1 MKSFINNNTE
11 KIFITGEK
19 KLIGSVKVSGAKNAA
34 LPLMALSLII
44 NEGYNLNNVPDLADT
59 RLMSNL
65 LINLGI
71 KIDWKKGNLNF
82 DGKPKKDEASY
93 DLVRQMRAS
102 ILVLGPLLV
111 SKGSAKVPL
120 PGGCAIGSRPID
132 LHVMVMEAL
141 GAKIIFDSG
150 FIIGSINDEG
160 LKGAIINFPKVS
172 VGATESAIM
181 TAVLANGQTKI
192 LNAAKEPEITD
203 LANCLNKAGGDIKG
217 VGTNTLII
225 NGVRKLNKV
234 SHSVVSDRIEAGS
247 FAIASSITKG
257 NVEINNINPKN
268 LTEFI
273 NVLKYTGSEIEISE
287 NSIKV
292 MCLQRPRPLNVATD
306 PYPGFPTDLQAQYMA
321 LMAIAN
327 GKTLIKE
334 TIFENRFM
342 HVPELMRMGA
352 KIFVNHQEAK
362 VQGVKKLKG
371 AKVMA
376 SDLRA
381 SMCLILGALA
391 ACGTSE
397 IDGIFHLDRG
407 YENLESKLSNLG
419 AIIKRSNREI

>member
-1 MKSFINNNTE
+1 MNSLVNNSVE

-19 KLIGSVKVSGAKNAA
+19 KLTGSVNISGAKNAA
-34 LPLMALSLII
+34 LPLMTLSLII
-44 NEGYNLNNVPDLADT
+44 NKDYNLYNVPDLVDT

-65 LINLGI
+65 LIDLGI
-71 KIDWKKGNLNF
+71 KINWNKGNLSF
-82 DGKPKKDEASY
+82 YGIPKKDEASY

-102 ILVLGPLLV
+102 ILVLGPLLA

-120 PGGCAIGSRPID
+120 PGGCAIGTRPID
-132 LHVMVMEAL
+132 LHIMVMESL
-141 GAKIIFDSG
+141 GANITFDSG
-150 FIIGSINDEG
+150 FIIGSLKNEG

-181 TAVLANGQTKI
+181 TAVLAKGQTKI
-192 LNAAKEPEITD
+192 LNAATEPEISD
-203 LANCLNKAGGDIKG
+203 LANCLNKAGANIEGI
-217 VGTNTLII
+217 GTKNLII
-225 NGVRKLNKV
+225 NGVEELNKV

-247 FAIASSITKG
+247 FAIASSITMG
-257 NVEINNINPKN
+257 NVEINNINPKY

-273 NVLKYTGSEIEISE
+273 NVLKLTGTKVQISN
-287 NSIKV
+287 NSINVSCSK
-292 MCLQRPRPLNVATD
+292 RPRPFDVITD

-321 LMAIAN
+321 LMAIAD

-352 KIFVNHQEAK
+352 KISINNQEAEIYG
-362 VQGVKKLKG
+362 VQKLKG

-391 ACGTSE
+391 ASGTSE
-397 IDGIFHLDRG
+397 IDGLSHLDRG
-407 YENLESKLSNLG
+407 YENLVNKLTKLG
-419 AIIKRSNREI
+419 AIIKRSN

>member
-1 MKSFINNNTE
+1 MNNFTNNNIE
-11 KIFITGEK
+11 KIYITGEQ
-19 KLIGSVKVSGAKNAA
+19 KLTGMVNISGAKNAA

-44 NEGYNLNNVPDLADT
+44 NKDFNLYNVPDLADT

-65 LINLGI
+65 LIDLGI
-71 KIDWKKGNLNF
+71 AINWKKGNLNF
-82 DGKPKKDEASY
+82 YGKPKKDEASY

-102 ILVLGPLLV
+102 ILVLGPLLA

-141 GAKIIFDSG
+141 GANVKFDSG
-150 FIIGSINDEG
+150 FIISSLSNEG
-160 LKGAIINFPKVS
+160 LKGGIINFPKVS
-172 VGATESAIM
+172 VGATESALM
-181 TAVLANGQTKI
+181 TAVLAKGQTKI
-192 LNAAKEPEITD
+192 FNAAKEPEVTD
-203 LANCLNKAGGDIKG
+203 LALCLNKAGADIKG
-217 VGTNTLII
+217 VGTDNLII
-225 NGVRKLNKV
+225 NGVKELNQV

-247 FAIASSITKG
+247 FAIASSITMG
-257 NVEINNINPKN
+257 NVEINNINPEN

-273 NVLKYTGSEIEISE
+273 NVLKFTGSKVEIFE
-287 NSIKV
+287 NSMNV
-292 MCLQRPRPLNVATD
+292 SCLQRPKTFNVDTN

-327 GKTLIKE
+327 GKTFIKE

-352 KIFVNHQEAK
+352 KISVNHQEAEIH
-362 VQGVKKLKG
+362 GVKNLKG

-381 SMCLILGALA
+381 SMCLIIAALA
-391 ACGTSE
+391 ASGTSE
-397 IDGIFHLDRG
+397 IDGLNHLDRG
-407 YENLESKLSNLG
+407 YENLEDKLTNLG
-419 AIIKRSNREI
+419 AIIKRSN

>member
-1 MKSFINNNTE
+1 MNSFNNNNIQ

-19 KLIGSVKVSGAKNAA
+19 KLTGNINISGAKNAA
-34 LPLMALSLII
+34 LPLMALSLLI
-44 NEGYNLNNVPDLADT
+44 NKDFNLYNIPDLADT

-65 LINLGI
+65 LIDLGI
-71 KIDWKKGNLNF
+71 EINWQKGNLNF
-82 DGKPKKDEASY
+82 NGKPKKDEASY
-93 DLVRQMRAS
+93 ELVRQMRAS
-102 ILVLGPLLV
+102 ILVLGPLLA

-141 GAKIIFDSG
+141 GANIIFDSG
-150 FIIGSINDEG
+150 FIIASLGNDG
-160 LKGAIINFPKVS
+160 LKGAVIDFPLVS

-181 TAVLANGQTKI
+181 TAVLAQGQTKI
-192 LNAAKEPEITD
+192 LNAAREPEVTD
-203 LANCLNKAGGDIKG
+203 LANCLNKAGADIKG
-217 VGTNTLII
+217 IGTDILII
-225 NGVRKLNKV
+225 NGVKELHKV

-247 FAIASSITKG
+247 FAIASSITMG
-257 NVEINNINPKN
+257 NIEINNINPKD

-273 NVLKYTGSEIEISE
+273 NVLKLTGTKIEISD
-287 NSIKV
+287 NSMKV
-292 MCLQRPRPLNVATD
+292 SCSNRPKPYSVVTN

-321 LMAIAN
+321 LMAIAD
-327 GKTLIKE
+327 GTTLIKE

-352 KIFVNHQEAK
+352 KIFTNHQEAEIY
-362 VQGVKKLKG
+362 GVKKLKG

-391 ACGTSE
+391 ADGTSE
-397 IDGIFHLDRG
+397 IDGLYHLDRG
-407 YENLESKLSNLG
+407 YENLEDKLTNLG
-419 AIIKRSNREI
+419 AIIKRSN

>member
-1 MKSFINNNTE
+1 MNSLVNNNVE

-19 KLIGSVKVSGAKNAA
+19 KLTGSVNISGAKNAA
-34 LPLMALSLII
+34 LPLMTLSLII
-44 NEGYNLNNVPDLADT
+44 NKDYNLYNVPDLVDT

-65 LINLGI
+65 LIDLGI
-71 KIDWKKGNLNF
+71 KINWNKGNLSF
-82 DGKPKKDEASY
+82 YGIPKKNEASY

-102 ILVLGPLLV
+102 ILVLGPLLA

-120 PGGCAIGSRPID
+120 PGGCAIGTRPID
-132 LHVMVMEAL
+132 LHIMVMESL
-141 GAKIIFDSG
+141 GANITFDSG
-150 FIIGSINDEG
+150 FIIGSLKNEG

-181 TAVLANGQTKI
+181 TAVLAKGQTKI
-192 LNAAKEPEITD
+192 LNAATEPEISD
-203 LANCLNKAGGDIKG
+203 LANCLNKAGANIEGI
-217 VGTNTLII
+217 GTKNLII
-225 NGVRKLNKV
+225 NGVKELNKV

-247 FAIASSITKG
+247 FAIASSITMG
-257 NVEINNINPKN
+257 NVEINNINPKY

-273 NVLKYTGSEIEISE
+273 NVLKLTGTKVQISN
-287 NSIKV
+287 NSINVSCSK
-292 MCLQRPRPLNVATD
+292 RPRPFDVITD

-321 LMAIAN
+321 LMAIAD

-352 KIFVNHQEAK
+352 KISINNQEAEIYG
-362 VQGVKKLKG
+362 VQKLKG

-391 ACGTSE
+391 ASGTSE
-397 IDGIFHLDRG
+397 IDGLSHLDRG
-407 YENLESKLSNLG
+407 YENLVNKLTKLG
-419 AIIKRSNREI
+419 AIIKRSN

>member
-1 MKSFINNNTE
+1 MNSLVNNSVE

-19 KLIGSVKVSGAKNAA
+19 KLTGSVNISGAKNAA
-34 LPLMALSLII
+34 LPLMTLSLII
-44 NEGYNLNNVPDLADT
+44 NKDYNLYNVPDLVDT

-65 LINLGI
+65 LIDLGI
-71 KIDWKKGNLNF
+71 KINWNKGNLSF
-82 DGKPKKDEASY
+82 YGIPKKDEASY

-102 ILVLGPLLV
+102 ILVLGPLLA

-120 PGGCAIGSRPID
+120 PGGCAIGTRPID
-132 LHVMVMEAL
+132 LHIMVMESL
-141 GAKIIFDSG
+141 GANITFDSG
-150 FIIGSINDEG
+150 FIIGCLKNEG

-181 TAVLANGQTKI
+181 TAVLAKGQTKI
-192 LNAAKEPEITD
+192 LNAATEPEISD
-203 LANCLNKAGGDIKG
+203 LANCLNKAGANIEGI
-217 VGTNTLII
+217 GTKNLII
-225 NGVRKLNKV
+225 NGVEELNKV

-247 FAIASSITKG
+247 FAIASSITMG

-273 NVLKYTGSEIEISE
+273 NVLKLTGTKVQISN
-287 NSIKV
+287 NSINVSCSK
-292 MCLQRPRPLNVATD
+292 RPRPFDVITD

-321 LMAIAN
+321 LMAIAD

-352 KIFVNHQEAK
+352 KISINNQEAEIYG
-362 VQGVKKLKG
+362 VQKLKG

-391 ACGTSE
+391 ASGTSE
-397 IDGIFHLDRG
+397 IDGLSHLDRG
-407 YENLESKLSNLG
+407 YENLVNKLTKLG
-419 AIIKRSNREI
+419 AIIKRSN

>member
-1 MKSFINNNTE
+1 MNSFINNNVE

-19 KLIGSVKVSGAKNAA
+19 KLTGSVNISGAKNAA

-44 NEGYNLNNVPDLADT
+44 NKGYNLYNVPDLADT

-65 LINLGI
+65 LISLGI
-71 KIDWKKGNLNF
+71 KINWINGKLNF
-82 DGKPKKDEASY
+82 NGKPIKDEASY

-102 ILVLGPLLV
+102 ILVLGPLLA

-141 GAKIIFDSG
+141 GANIEFDSG
-150 FIIGSINDEG
+150 FIIGSLDNKG
-160 LKGAIINFPKVS
+160 LRGGLIKFPKVS

-181 TAVLANGQTKI
+181 TAVLAKGQTKI
-192 LNAAKEPEITD
+192 SNAAKEPEIYD
-203 LANCLNKAGGDIKG
+203 LANCLNKAGADIRG
-217 VGTNTLII
+217 IGTSNLII
-225 NGVRKLNKV
+225 NGVKQLNKV

-247 FAIASSITKG
+247 FAIASSITMG
-257 NVEINNINPKN
+257 DVEINNINPEN
-268 LTEFI
+268 LSEFI
-273 NVLKYTGSEIEISE
+273 NVLRMTGTKVDVAN
-287 NSIKV
+287 NSINVSCSK
-292 MCLQRPRPLNVATD
+292 RPKPFDVVTN

-321 LMAIAN
+321 LMAIASGN
-327 GKTLIKE
+327 TLIKE

-352 KIFVNHQEAK
+352 KININQQEAK
-362 VQGVKKLKG
+362 IFGVNKLKG

-381 SMCLILGALA
+381 SMCLILGALSA
-391 ACGTSE
+391 SGTSE
-397 IDGIFHLDRG
+397 IDGVFHLDRG
-407 YENLESKLSNLG
+407 YENLENKLTNLG
-419 AIIKRSNREI
+419 AIIKRSN

>member
-1 MKSFINNNTE
+1 MNSFTKNNTE
-11 KIFITGEK
+11 KIYITGEQ
-19 KLIGSVKVSGAKNAA
+19 KLTGSVNISGAKNAA
-34 LPLMALSLII
+34 LPLMTLSLII
-44 NEGYNLNNVPDLADT
+44 NKDFNLYNVPDLADT

-65 LINLGI
+65 LIDLGI
-71 KIDWKKGNLNF
+71 DINWEKGNLTFN
-82 DGKPKKDEASY
+82 GKPRKDEASY

-102 ILVLGPLLV
+102 ILVLGPLLA

-141 GAKIIFDSG
+141 GANVTFDSG
-150 FIIGSINDEG
+150 FIISSLSNEG
-160 LKGAIINFPKVS
+160 LKGGVINFPKVS

-181 TAVLANGQTKI
+181 TAVLAKGQTKI
-192 LNAAKEPEITD
+192 FNAAREPEVTD
-203 LANCLNKAGGDIKG
+203 LANCLNKAGADIKG
-217 VGTNTLII
+217 IGTDILII
-225 NGVRKLNKV
+225 NGVKELNKV

-247 FAIASSITKG
+247 FAIASSITMG

-268 LTEFI
+268 LTEFT
-273 NVLKYTGSEIEISE
+273 NVLKLTGSKVEIFE
-287 NSIKV
+287 NSMKV
-292 MCLQRPRPLNVATD
+292 SCSQRPKTYNVETN

-327 GKTLIKE
+327 GKTLIRE

-352 KIFVNHQEAK
+352 KIFVNQQEAEIH
-362 VQGVKKLKG
+362 GVKKLKG

-381 SMCLILGALA
+381 SMCLILAALA
-391 ACGTSE
+391 ASGTSE
-397 IDGIFHLDRG
+397 IDGLYHLDRG
-407 YENLESKLSNLG
+407 YENLEDKLTNLG
-419 AIIKRSNREI
+419 AIIKRSN

>member
-1 MKSFINNNTE
+1 MNSFTYNNTE
-11 KIFITGEK
+11 KIYITGEQ
-19 KLIGSVKVSGAKNAA
+19 KLTGSVNISGAKNAA
-34 LPLMALSLII
+34 LPLMTLSLII
-44 NEGYNLNNVPDLADT
+44 NKDFNLYNVPDLADT

-65 LINLGI
+65 LIDLGI
-71 KIDWKKGNLNF
+71 DINWEKGNLTFN
-82 DGKPKKDEASY
+82 GKPRKDEASY

-102 ILVLGPLLV
+102 ILVLGPLLA

-141 GAKIIFDSG
+141 GANVTFDSG
-150 FIIGSINDEG
+150 FIISSLSNEG
-160 LKGAIINFPKVS
+160 LKGGVINFPKVS

-181 TAVLANGQTKI
+181 TAVLAKGQTKI
-192 LNAAKEPEITD
+192 FNAAREPEVTD
-203 LANCLNKAGGDIKG
+203 LANCLNKAGADIKG
-217 VGTNTLII
+217 IGTDILII
-225 NGVRKLNKV
+225 NGVKELNKV

-247 FAIASSITKG
+247 FAIASSITMG

-268 LTEFI
+268 LTEFT
-273 NVLKYTGSEIEISE
+273 NVLKLTGSKVEIFE
-287 NSIKV
+287 NSMKV
-292 MCLQRPRPLNVATD
+292 SCSQRPKTHNVVTD

-327 GKTLIKE
+327 GKTLIRE

-352 KIFVNHQEAK
+352 KISVNQQEAEIH
-362 VQGVKKLKG
+362 GVKKLKG

-381 SMCLILGALA
+381 SMCLILAALA
-391 ACGTSE
+391 ASGTSE
-397 IDGIFHLDRG
+397 IDGLYHLDRG
-407 YENLESKLSNLG
+407 YENLEDKLTNLG
-419 AIIKRSNREI
+419 AIIKRSN

>member
-1 MKSFINNNTE
+1 MNSLVNNSVE

-19 KLIGSVKVSGAKNAA
+19 KLTGSVNISGAKNAA
-34 LPLMALSLII
+34 LPLMTLSLII
-44 NEGYNLNNVPDLADT
+44 NKDYNLYNVPDLVDT

-65 LINLGI
+65 LIDLGI
-71 KIDWKKGNLNF
+71 KINWKKGNLSF
-82 DGKPKKDEASY
+82 YGIPKKNEASY

-102 ILVLGPLLV
+102 ILVLGPLLA

-120 PGGCAIGSRPID
+120 PGGCAIGTRPID
-132 LHVMVMEAL
+132 LHIMVMESL
-141 GAKIIFDSG
+141 GANITFDSG
-150 FIIGSINDEG
+150 FIIGSLKNEG

-181 TAVLANGQTKI
+181 TAVLAKGQTKI
-192 LNAAKEPEITD
+192 LNAATEPEISD
-203 LANCLNKAGGDIKG
+203 LANCLNKAGANIEGI
-217 VGTNTLII
+217 GTKNLII
-225 NGVRKLNKV
+225 NGVEELNKV

-247 FAIASSITKG
+247 FAIASSITMG
-257 NVEINNINPKN
+257 NVEINNINPKY

-273 NVLKYTGSEIEISE
+273 NVLKLTGTKVQISN
-287 NSIKV
+287 NSINVSCSK
-292 MCLQRPRPLNVATD
+292 RPRPFDVITD

-321 LMAIAN
+321 LMAIAD

-352 KIFVNHQEAK
+352 KISINNQEAEIYG
-362 VQGVKKLKG
+362 VQKLKG

-391 ACGTSE
+391 ASGTSE
-397 IDGIFHLDRG
+397 IDGLSHLDRG
-407 YENLESKLSNLG
+407 YENLVNKLTKLG
-419 AIIKRSNREI
+419 AIIKRSN